1 MSESIT
7 IPGQM
12 PSAAIP
18 ANAASTEDSKRAFGT
33 FRQCFASS
41 GVHLGMQF
49 LFVHNRYLS
58 AQKL

>member
-18 ANAASTEDSKRAFGT
+18 ANAASTDDSMSAFGT
-33 FRQCFASS
+33 FRQHFDSC
-41 GVHLGMQF
+41 GVHLGDAISF
-49 LFVHNRYLS
+49 CTH
-58 AQKL
+58 